1 MTEQLAAFN
10 IAHDSI
16 QEIADMITGM
26 SFLHREPLKKRPL
39 SLEGKVIQDADML
52 DAIGAAGI
60 GLMNTKTGAG
70 LAEERHQFLL
80 QFAARIPKEAG
91 MAKS

>member
-1 MTEQLAAFN
+1 MTEPLAAFN

-16 QEIADMITGM
+16 QEIADMITRM

-39 SLEGKVIQDADML
+39 SLEGKVVQDADML

-60 GLMNTKTGAG
+60 GLMNTRTGRG
-70 LAEERHQFLL
+70 
-80 QFAARIPKEAG
+80 AASISIAVCRPHSKRG
-91 MAKS
+91 CMAKS